1 MKVLPIL
8 TAVAF
13 CIVIGCDAPPEKAS
27 APDSDSSGSSENDG
41 ATDVDGNSGGEERVV
56 AEAGVGKE
64 GQKTRRNAEKGGV
77 ARMIAQPAAS
87 LFTAKQRIVFK
98 IQIPHAMNLYR
109 ATNGDFPMSHD
120 EFMEHIIEFNKIAL
134 PELPKGQRYE
144 YDPESSQLM
153 VVKPEG
159 T

>member
-1 MKVLPIL
+1 MKVLAIL

-41 ATDVDGNSGGEERVV
+41 ATDVNTNSGEERTV
-56 AEAGVGKE
+56 AKAGVGKE
-64 GQKTRRNAEKGGV
+64 GQNSRRNVEKGGV
-77 ARMIAQPAAS
+77 ARMITQPAHT
-87 LFTAKQRIVFK
+87 LFSVKQKAVFD

-109 ATNGDFPMSHD
+109 ATDGDFPKSHD
-120 EFMEHIIEFNKIAL
+120 EFMKHIIEANKIKL
-134 PELPKGQRYE
+134 PELPEGQRYE
-144 YDPESSQLM
+144 YDAQSSQLM